1 MCAKVLLLVEYF
13 FSMKW
18 VPEMK
23 LAIIPSVAL
32 LVITIGSATRAA
44 DLESGL
50 QVGDRAGAFNVK
62 DCTGPAEGKSLCY
75 R

>member
-1 MCAKVLLLVEYF
+1 
-13 FSMKW
+13 
-18 VPEMK
+18 MK